1 MVPDVSK
8 DCITIFKGNL
18 TLKMEA
24 TQSFRT
30 SGITHPKT
38 YNHIPVDSNP
48 QTPKK
53 IPKCLPEVINIL
65 STQPSMYSVLTN

>member
-18 TLKMEA
+18 TLKMKA

-38 YNHIPVDSNP
+38 HNHNPVDLNP

-53 IPKCLPEVINIL
+53 NPKV
-65 STQPSMYSVLTN
+65 PS

>member
-18 TLKMEA
+18 TLKTKA

-30 SGITHPKT
+30 SGITQPTT
-38 YNHIPVDSNP
+38 YNHIPIDSNP
-48 QTPKK
+48 QTPK
-53 IPKCLPEVINIL
+53 IILKCLPEVINVL
-65 STQPSMYSVLTN
+65 SKQPIMCSVFTK